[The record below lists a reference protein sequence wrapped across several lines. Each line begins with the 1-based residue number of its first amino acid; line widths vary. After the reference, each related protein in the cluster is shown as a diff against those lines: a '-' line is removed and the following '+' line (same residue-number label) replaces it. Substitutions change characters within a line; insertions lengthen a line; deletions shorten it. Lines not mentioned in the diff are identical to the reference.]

1 MTSVD
6 SLDKHVAIVVVSL
19 QLCLLNQ
26 LFHLNFA
33 VITETPRFI
42 GEMKKKTAKVGGSV
56 VFECIASGSP
66 APTFVWL
73 KDNKV
78 LNETARFI
86 STSTGQLCIIVRV
99 QRKDAGVYACRVSN
113 TLGAVTQRAHLT
125 VIDGK
130 CLDMSVV
137 AAVGLM
143 TYLATSKQKLKQ
155 SRNI

>member
-1 MTSVD
+1 MFR
-6 SLDKHVAIVVVSL
+6 LI
-19 QLCLLNQ
+19 
-26 LFHLNFA
+26 FA

-73 KDNKV
+73 KDNKI
-78 LNETARFI
+78 LNKTARFI

-99 QRKDAGVYACRVSN
+99 QREDAGVYACRVSN

-130 CLDMSVV
+130 
-137 AAVGLM
+137 
-143 TYLATSKQKLKQ
+143 
-155 SRNI
+155 